1 MNSVHKDKRMF
12 SKACEYGIKATL
24 YIAEQA
30 LNTDKKTG
38 VKDIAKEIGSPE
50 AFTAKIM
57 QILSRNKIVNSA
69 KGPSGGFFIPKDQ
82 LDKIKLSAIVKAID
96 GDEIYRGCALGLD
109 KCNEE
114 KPCPVHDKFKL
125 IRDELADMLTQ
136 TSLLELAN
144 GLDSGLTFLKR

>member
-1 MNSVHKDKRMF
+1 MNSVNKDKRMF

-30 LNTDKKTG
+30 LHSDKKTG
-38 VKDIAKEIGSPE
+38 VKDIAKAIESPE

-57 QILSRNKIVNSA
+57 QILSRNKIVNSV
-69 KGPSGGFFIPKDQ
+69 KGPSGGFYIAKEQ
-82 LDKIKLSAIVKAID
+82 LEKIKLSQIVMAID
-96 GDEIYRGCALGLD
+96 GDQIYRGCGLGLD
-109 KCNEE
+109 QCNED
-114 KPCPVHDKFKL
+114 KPCPVHDKFKI
-125 IRDELADMLTQ
+125 IRDELAHMLTQ

>member
-1 MNSVHKDKRMF
+1 MF

-30 LNTDKKTG
+30 LNTEKKIG
-38 VKDIAKEIGSPE
+38 VKDIAKQIGSPE

-57 QILSRNKIVNSA
+57 QILSRNKIVNST

-82 LDKIKLSAIVKAID
+82 LDKIKLSQIVKAID
-96 GDEIYRGCALGLD
+96 GDQIYRGCALGLD
-109 KCNEE
+109 KCNAD
-114 KPCPVHDKFKL
+114 KPCPVHDKFKI

>member
-1 MNSVHKDKRMF
+1 MF

-24 YIAEQA
+24 YISEQA
-30 LNTDKKTG
+30 LHSEKKIG
-38 VKDIAKEIGSPE
+38 VKDIANETNSPE

-57 QILSRNKIVNSA
+57 QILTKKKIVKSA
-69 KGPSGGFFIPKDQ
+69 KGPSGGFYIPKEE
-82 LDKIKLSAIVKAID
+82 LDKIMLSEIVEAID
-96 GDEIYRGCALGLD
+96 GDHIYKGCGLGLD
-109 KCNEE
+109 QCNAD

-125 IRDELADMLTQ
+125 IRDELAEMLTK